1 MKQVLCVMIS
11 ILLLF
16 TVVAC
21 ATETQNSSAKNT
33 ESQETDGSSESA
45 NDSNTVTEILVAYFS
60 CTGTTEKLAKYAA
73 DYLNADL
80 YEIQPAEPYTDEDLA
95 YYTNGRADQEQN
107 DPDARPKINGQVEDM
122 AKYQIVVI
130 AYPIWHGQAPR
141 IISTFLESYDFQNKT
156 IVPFCTSHSSGIGS
170 SATDLEKLCA
180 DSAEWKEGKRFDS
193 QTTESEIE
201 NWLDSIDIKPY
212 DPKQKEADEVGVFNF
227 ESKTVLLNS
236 GYSMPINGLGTYSL
250 LDDTCVES
258 VKTALKDG
266 VRLIDTAYMYKN
278 EVEVG
283 QAIRESMEELG
294 IQREDI
300 FVITKLYPGEQYE
313 NPERAIEDA
322 LEKLDIGY
330 IDMMLLHHPGDNDV
344 KAYKAMEQA
353 VADGKIHSIGL
364 SNWYIEELEDFLPQV
379 SITPALVQNEI
390 HPYYQEREDVEY
402 IQSLGIVVQA
412 WYPLGGRGY
421 TADLLGNGVISK
433 IAQVHE
439 KSSAQIILRWDLQN
453 DVVVIPGSSNPD
465 HIMENTQLYDF
476 ELTDEEMEQ
485 IEALEKNEK
494 HDWY

>member
-1 MKQVLCVMIS
+1 M
-11 ILLLF
+11 
-16 TVVAC
+16 
-21 ATETQNSSAKNT
+21 
-33 ESQETDGSSESA
+33 
-45 NDSNTVTEILVAYFS
+45 VAYFS

-107 DPDARPKINGQVEDM
+107 DPDARPEINGQVEDM
-122 AKYQIVVI
+122 SKYQIVVI

-212 DPKQKEADEVGVFNF
+212 VPKQKGEDEVGVFDF

-250 LDDTCVES
+250 LDDICVES

-278 EVEVG
+278 EAEVG
-283 QAIRESMEELG
+283 QAIRESMEEL
-294 IQREDI
+294 
-300 FVITKLYPGEQYE
+300 VY
-313 NPERAIEDA
+313 
-322 LEKLDIGY
+322 
-330 IDMMLLHHPGDNDV
+330 
-344 KAYKAMEQA
+344 
-353 VADGKIHSIGL
+353 
-364 SNWYIEELEDFLPQV
+364 
-379 SITPALVQNEI
+379 
-390 HPYYQEREDVEY
+390 
-402 IQSLGIVVQA
+402 
-412 WYPLGGRGY
+412 
-421 TADLLGNGVISK
+421 
-433 IAQVHE
+433 
-439 KSSAQIILRWDLQN
+439 
-453 DVVVIPGSSNPD
+453 
-465 HIMENTQLYDF
+465 
-476 ELTDEEMEQ
+476 
-485 IEALEKNEK
+485 
-494 HDWY
+494 

>member
-1 MKQVLCVMIS
+1 L
-11 ILLLF
+11 
-16 TVVAC
+16 
-21 ATETQNSSAKNT
+21 
-33 ESQETDGSSESA
+33 QETDDSSELA
-45 NDSNTVTEILVAYFS
+45 DGSNAVTEILVAYFS

-80 YEIQPAEPYTDEDLA
+80 YEIWPADPYTDEDLA
-95 YYTNGRADQEQN
+95 YYTNERADQEQN
-107 DPDARPKINGQVEDM
+107 DLDARPQINGQVEDM
-122 AKYQIVVI
+122 SKYQIVVI

-141 IISTFLESYDFQNKT
+141 IISTFLE
-156 IVPFCTSHSSGIGS
+156 
-170 SATDLEKLCA
+170 KLCA
-180 DSAEWKEGKRFDS
+180 DSAEWKERKRFDS

-201 NWLDSIDIKPY
+201 NWLDSIDIKPHN
-212 DPKQKEADEVGVFNF
+212 PKQKETDEVGVFDF
-227 ESKTVLLNS
+227 ESKSVLLNS

-278 EVEVG
+278 EAKIG

-322 LEKLDIGY
+322 LDKLGIGY

-390 HPYYQEREDVEY
+390 HPYYREREVVEY

-421 TADLLGNGVISK
+421 TADLLGNEVISK
-433 IAQVHE
+433 IAQAHE

-453 DVVVIPGSSNPD
+453 GVVVIPGSSNPA

-485 IEALEKNEK
+485 IDALEKNEK
-494 HDWY
+494 NDWY

>member
-1 MKQVLCVMIS
+1 MCNDIYFDVDYS
-11 ILLLF
+11 
-16 TVVAC
+16 TAC
-21 ATETQNSSAKNT
+21 IAETPNSSADNT
-33 ESQETDGSSESA
+33 ELQETDDSSELA
-45 NDSNTVTEILVAYFS
+45 DGSNAVTEILVAYFS

-80 YEIQPAEPYTDEDLA
+80 YEIWPADPYTDEDLA
-95 YYTNGRADQEQN
+95 YYTNERADQEQN
-107 DPDARPKINGQVEDM
+107 DLDARPQINGQVEDM
-122 AKYQIVVI
+122 SKYQIVVI

-141 IISTFLESYDFQNKT
+141 IISTFLE
-156 IVPFCTSHSSGIGS
+156 
-170 SATDLEKLCA
+170 KLCA
-180 DSAEWKEGKRFDS
+180 DSAEWKERKRFDS

-201 NWLDSIDIKPY
+201 NWLDSIDIKPHN
-212 DPKQKEADEVGVFNF
+212 PKQKETDEVGVFDF
-227 ESKTVLLNS
+227 ESKSVLLNS

-278 EVEVG
+278 EAEVG

-322 LEKLDIGY
+322 LDKLGIGY

-390 HPYYQEREDVEY
+390 HPYYREREVVEY

-421 TADLLGNGVISK
+421 TADLLGNEVISK
-433 IAQVHE
+433 IAQAHE

-453 DVVVIPGSSNPD
+453 GVVVIPGSSNPA

-485 IEALEKNEK
+485 IDALEKNEK
-494 HDWY
+494 NDWY

>member
-1 MKQVLCVMIS
+1 M
-11 ILLLF
+11 
-16 TVVAC
+16 
-21 ATETQNSSAKNT
+21 
-33 ESQETDGSSESA
+33 
-45 NDSNTVTEILVAYFS
+45 
-60 CTGTTEKLAKYAA
+60 
-73 DYLNADL
+73 
-80 YEIQPAEPYTDEDLA
+80 
-95 YYTNGRADQEQN
+95 
-107 DPDARPKINGQVEDM
+107 
-122 AKYQIVVI
+122 
-130 AYPIWHGQAPR
+130 
-141 IISTFLESYDFQNKT
+141 
-156 IVPFCTSHSSGIGS
+156 
-170 SATDLEKLCA
+170 EKLCA

-201 NWLDSIDIKPY
+201 NWLDSIDIKPHN
-212 DPKQKEADEVGVFNF
+212 PKQKETDEVGVFDF
-227 ESKTVLLNS
+227 ENKSVLLNS
-236 GYSMPINGLGTYSL
+236 GYSMPITGLGTYSL

-278 EVEVG
+278 EAEVG

-294 IQREDI
+294 IQRENI

-322 LEKLDIGY
+322 LDKLDIGY

-390 HPYYQEREDVEY
+390 HPYYQEREVVEY

-421 TADLLGNGVISK
+421 TADLLGNEVISK
-433 IAQVHE
+433 IAQAHE

-453 DVVVIPGSSNPD
+453 GVVVIPGSSNPD
-465 HIMENTQLYDF
+465 HIMGNTQLYDF

-485 IEALEKNEK
+485 IDALEKNEK
-494 HDWY
+494 NDWY